1 MKLLRFPLIH
11 PLLMSVYPVV
21 ALYSSNLYQVLFSE
35 TYLPFF
41 FSFVLGLIIFLT
53 VLIIS
58 RNLAKAALFTTVIH
72 YLFFTFGH
80 LEKIIPIPLLIYVF
94 YLGLL
99 IILGR
104 QIKRLKDFGQ
114 TTVAA
119 NLITLL
125 LISIPLF
132 NILNYQL
139 RVKDSVTFGTQQQK
153 IKSVETSVIP
163 LPDIY
168 FIIFDRY
175 ASSSVLKKNFAFDN
189 SGFID
194 KLKEKNFYIAEK
206 AWANYSSSAHSLSA
220 TLNMTHLDFLKDL
233 HKTDDKDWLPVYDL
247 LENNRVVREFKN
259 LGYQYYHFGD
269 WWWPTSKNRLADQ
282 NINLN
287 VLSEFSSILVDNS
300 ILKMAAQKYKLP
312 ILDYRFTQWRRI
324 RYKFQKLK
332 EMPKV
337 SKPTFFFAH
346 MLVPHEPFVFKAD
359 GSFLT
364 IEEDSQRSNEEKY
377 LDQIKYINGEII
389 SLTEKLLENSKNPP
403 IIFFQADEGPYPP
416 SYENNKNEY
425 DWSKA
430 KREEISQ
437 KMSIFSAV
445 YLPDKDYSHLKED
458 FSPVNNFRLVLGILR
473 GEEPDYLPDRYLLTN
488 MGKPY
493 DFYEYARK

>member
-21 ALYSSNLYQVLFSE
+21 ALYSANLYQVLFAE
-35 TYLPFF
+35 THLPFF
-41 FSFVLGLIIFLT
+41 FSLALGLIIFLT
-53 VLIIS
+53 ALIFS
-58 RNLAKAALFTTVIH
+58 RNLVKASLFTTMIH
-72 YLFFTFGH
+72 YLFFTYGH
-80 LEKIIPIPLLIYVF
+80 LEKIVPIPLLIYTF

-99 IILGR
+99 IFLGR
-104 QIKRLKDFGQ
+104 IIKRIKDPGQ
-114 TTVAA
+114 LTVAA

-125 LISIPLF
+125 LVCLPLF

-139 RVKDSVTFGTQQQK
+139 RVKDSVTFEYQQQK
-153 IKSVETSVIP
+153 IKSVETSLTP

-175 ASSSVLKKNFAFDN
+175 ASSGVLKRNFGFDN

-206 AWANYSSSAHSLSA
+206 AWANYASSAHSLSA
-220 TLNMTHLDFLKDL
+220 TFNMTYLDFLKDL
-233 HKTDDKDWLPVYDL
+233 HNSQDKDWLPIYDL
-247 LENNRVVREFKN
+247 LENNRAVYEFKN

-269 WWWPTSKNRLADQ
+269 WWWPTSKSRLADQ

-312 ILDYRFTQWRRI
+312 VLDHRFTQWRRI

-337 SKPTFFFAH
+337 SKPTFVFAH

-359 GSFLT
+359 GSYLT

-389 SLTEKLLENSKNPP
+389 SLTEKLLENRENPP
-403 IIFFQADEGPYPP
+403 VIIFQADEGPYPV
-416 SYENNKNEY
+416 SYENNKNDY

-437 KMSIFSAV
+437 KMSIFSAI
-445 YLPDKDYSHLKED
+445 YLPDKDYSLLSED
-458 FSPVNNFRLVLGILR
+458 FSPVNNFRLVLSILR
-473 GEEPDYLPDRYLLTN
+473 GEEPDYLPDRYQLTN

-493 DFYEYARK
+493 DFYEYARN

>member
-21 ALYSSNLYQVLFSE
+21 ALYSANLYQVLFSE

-41 FSFVLGLIIFLT
+41 FSLASGLIIFISG
-53 VLIIS
+53 LIFS

-80 LEKIIPIPLLIYVF
+80 LEKIIPYPVLIFSVY
-94 YLGLL
+94 G
-99 IILGR
+99 IIIFILVIRIR
-104 QIKRLKDFGQ
+104 QPKNLNQI
-114 TTVAA
+114 TVIT
-119 NLITLL
+119 NLITMILV
-125 LISIPLF
+125 IIPLSAV
-132 NILNYQL
+132 LKYQL
-139 RVKDSVTFGTQQQK
+139 QPKDELILQNPL
-153 IKSVETSVIP
+153 ETRHTKQAISP

-175 ASSSVLKKNFAFDN
+175 ASSSVLKQNFAFDN
-189 SGFID
+189 SNFIN

-206 AWANYSSSAHSLSA
+206 AWANYASSAHSLSA

-233 HKTDDKDWLPVYDL
+233 HKPDDKDWLPLYDL
-247 LENNRVVREFKN
+247 LENNRVVYELKN

-269 WWWPTSKNRLADQ
+269 WWWPTSKSRLADQ

-300 ILKMAAQKYKLP
+300 ILKLAAQKYKLP

-337 SKPTFFFAH
+337 SKPTFVFAH

-389 SLTEKLLENSKNPP
+389 SLTEKLLENRENPP
-403 IIFFQADEGPYPP
+403 VIIFQADEGPYPV
-416 SYENNKNEY
+416 SYENNKNDY

-437 KMSIFSAV
+437 KMSIFSAI
-445 YLPDKDYSHLKED
+445 YLPDKDYSLLSED
-458 FSPVNNFRLVLGILR
+458 FSPVNNFRLVLSILR
-473 GEEPDYLPDRYLLTN
+473 GEEPDYLPDRYQLTN